1 MKNYRIISIDVE
13 KTFNKIQEQFIME
26 TLGKLVIVV
35 IFLTLIKKI
44 SKKPLVYITQ
54 WWETICLNIMIRN
67 KI

>member
-44 SKKPLVYITQ
+44 YKKPLVYITQ